1 MFEDNAWTN
10 GAPDT
15 EEASATQ
22 GLGGFQVGLKEQT
35 GSAVTVDYNNKPL
48 CGGVCRTASD
58 GFVEINNLGPA
69 TYFADVHPPDHC
81 NPDPNAPN
89 RLTTGPGTWAQTT
102 TIDGGLDLMTPV
114 EEGSDGTGA
123 PGEQLWEPPN
133 RRTAYWFGFVC
144 TPMDWPASGPYSGGT
159 GEITGQARNWVEWA
173 PYTTGTYD
181 TPVDNPY
188 VALTDAATDT
198 TVFQGRGDANGNFD
212 IQNVPAGTY
221 NMSIWDEQLNYIMR
235 FKPITVAAGQTV
247 DANDVA
253 DNGEAGVGVSR
264 WFGWLDGHVYKDLN
278 NNGQVRRRHGCA
290 DREHR
295 HGPALARRFDQ
306 GVHVHRRERALR
318 VPDRGRRR
326 ARPVVHQ
333 RAGLRP
339 LLRLPGPVGARRA
352 HRRGDAILC
361 GRARRPFRPT
371 RACPPTRAA
380 ACCTNQLLLEGHRA
394 TVDWGK
400 RDYPAGTPGQIV
412 GITYFATTRNE
423 FDARFQAHEDY
434 EPAIP
439 DVDRVPG
446 DSGPGRAAE
455 HGRRRH
461 RQQVRHRPLAAAERQ
476 PGSARQRP
484 GRRELV
490 HPELQPDPGLQRSR
504 HHRASSARR
513 SGPNCLEVPLTGQQ
527 TKDGAFDGGYAFADY
542 CPNGYDL
549 AADDGTCV
557 GGSDP
562 VPLVAGTYITHAIM
576 PKDAADTRDCN
587 PANTNGFKSVS
598 DAHGD
603 VPGGGAGCLYRLV
616 REEDVNVDL
625 GNQIA
630 PQIPPPPVHRRHAR
644 HRPVDADAEEQLLH
658 RRPGHRPSQP
668 LCDKRLVVLQNGQN
682 ANADFHLMTNF
693 RTDPN
698 GTDASDTRTGDVA
711 EPGRLV
717 GQVFNDI
724 YFERNPQSPWY
735 GEPRPIANIPV
746 GIYARVDT
754 VCAGGGTNCPTPNV
768 NLPYDPNKWRLLKT
782 VKTGADGSY
791 EAMRAVDRDV
801 QLPDPAGTLPG
812 HVPGGGRRPGDEG
825 SPEPD
830 VRPEPAD
837 RHHADGGL
845 AGPDH
850 PARHAGR
857 PDLRNRL

>member
-48 CGGVCRTASD
+48 CGGICRTAND

-212 IQNVPAGTY
+212 IQGVPAGTY

-235 FKPITVAAGQTV
+235 FKPITVADGQTV

-278 NNGQVRRRHGCA
+278 NNGQYDAGTDAPIANTDVDQRWRDGSIKETTVTDPSGHYEYPTAEG
-290 DREHR
+290 
-295 HGPALARRFDQ
+295 GALGRWFINEQGFARFQ
-306 GVHVHRRERALR
+306 SY
-318 VPDRGRRR
+318 
-326 ARPVVHQ
+326 
-333 RAGLRP
+333 
-339 LLRLPGPVGARRA
+339 PGPSV
-352 HRRGDAILC
+352 HDEHTGDVTPSCAVEPPAVPANPC
-361 GRARRPFRPT
+361 VPT
-371 RACPPTRAA
+371 AQGGGLLH
-380 ACCTNQLLLEGHRA
+380 NQLLLEGHRA

-412 GITYFATTRNE
+412 GITFNSTTRNE
-423 FDARFQAHEDY
+423 FDARFQASEDY
-434 EPAIP
+434 EPGIP
-439 DVDRVPG
+439 DVTVYLELPGPDGVPNT
-446 DSGPGRAAE
+446 DDDVVANKYVTD
-455 HGRRRH
+455 HW
-461 RQQVRHRPLAAAERQ
+461 QQPNASQ
-476 PGSARQRP
+476 
-484 GRRELV
+484 
-490 HPELQPDPGLQRSR
+490 DPQDNGQGGANSFTQSCNPIRDYNGNDITNQFNPKI
-504 HHRASSARR
+504 
-513 SGPNCLEVPLTGQQ
+513 GPNCLEVPLTGLQS
-527 TKDGAFDGGYAFADY
+527 KDGAFDGGYAFADY

-562 VPLVAGTYITHAIM
+562 VALVAGTYITHAIM
-576 PKDAADTRDCN
+576 PKDATDTRDCN
-587 PANTNGFKSVS
+587 PA
-598 DAHGD
+598 
-603 VPGGGAGCLYRLV
+603 R
-616 REEDVNVDL
+616 
-625 GNQIA
+625 Q
-630 PQIPPPPVHRRHAR
+630 HAT
-644 HRPVDADAEEQLLH
+644 
-658 RRPGHRPSQP
+658 
-668 LCDKRLVVLQNGQN
+668 GQ
-682 ANADFHLMTNF
+682 
-693 RTDPN
+693 
-698 GTDASDTRTGDVA
+698 
-711 EPGRLV
+711 
-717 GQVFNDI
+717 
-724 YFERNPQSPWY
+724 
-735 GEPRPIANIPV
+735 
-746 GIYARVDT
+746 
-754 VCAGGGTNCPTPNV
+754 
-768 NLPYDPNKWRLLKT
+768 
-782 VKTGADGSY
+782 
-791 EAMRAVDRDV
+791 
-801 QLPDPAGTLPG
+801 
-812 HVPGGGRRPGDEG
+812 
-825 SPEPD
+825 
-830 VRPEPAD
+830 
-837 RHHADGGL
+837 
-845 AGPDH
+845 
-850 PARHAGR
+850 
-857 PDLRNRL
+857 